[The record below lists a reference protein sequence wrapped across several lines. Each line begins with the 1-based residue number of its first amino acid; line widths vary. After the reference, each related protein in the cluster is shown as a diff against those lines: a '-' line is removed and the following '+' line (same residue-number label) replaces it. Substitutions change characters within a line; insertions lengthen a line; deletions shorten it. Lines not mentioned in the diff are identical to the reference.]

1 MRIINTR
8 WSCGCRRCLH
18 AEAGQILLRVRYNT
32 KAYCHVRASGHVTGH
47 DHAQVIVT
55 LGSQGVVS
63 QYLLCMQE
71 MMRRRVL
78 PTDVTEREL
87 AEAFNSSP
95 GFAADLVQQCRR
107 FRAVLQAADASM
119 HAAPAGGAE
128 IVRPPACSLCE
139 HIKRSLCS
147 AWLYSC
153 SEFCADRPVGAMGGS
168 SYVEPFCVEL
178 ASHDVHSYMVCLACC
193 TST

>member
-1 MRIINTR
+1 MCAAFQPHSGSFQLQRLPALAPAKCVCQSS
-8 WSCGCRRCLH
+8 SC
-18 AEAGQILLRVRYNT
+18 AEILLRVRYNT

-153 SEFCADRPVGAMGGS
+153 SEFCADRPVGGYGWKFLRRTFLCRIG
-168 SYVEPFCVEL
+168 V
-178 ASHDVHSYMVCLACC
+178 
-193 TST
+193 T